1 MQSFNEWKLMREER
15 DIAQSAYN
23 ALNYLQTNPDMY
35 ARILDGAI
43 QDAQQMGNQQVVGL
57 LHNMKQIAGSLAN
70 AKYDGRGSDPNLANN
85 FFEKARMLW
94 KQISSTL
101 SPEAAAFHAGRQG
114 NGMMGQEPSSINTA
128 AYKRGMGA

>member
-1 MQSFNEWKLMREER
+1 MQSFNEWKLLREER

-23 ALNYLQTNPDMY
+23 ALSFFKSDPDMY
-35 ARILDGAI
+35 ARVLDGAI
-43 QDAQQMGNQQVVGL
+43 QDAQQMGNKQVVGL
-57 LHNMKQIAGSLAN
+57 LHNMKQLGSSLAN

-94 KQISSTL
+94 QQISSAL

-114 NGMMGQEPSSINTA
+114 VGMMGHEPNAA
-128 AYKRGMGA
+128 AYKRGMGV